1 MDSSSQAF
9 RPAKT
14 EETVSHHQKNR
25 CYGGGDLASA
35 RQLVYSAS
43 CSFNC
48 CAEQGH
54 SVRTT
59 NCGGTAHQQNN
70 LSSCESPAPYLLLQ
84 TVHGLWARPSSSAS
98 SSECVFLRPQKGK
111 KSETR
116 MTANVPKRRSKKIKD
131 SKERYLLGQKRNLQ
145 IFGVMPF
152 VKLQNDT

>member
-54 SVRTT
+54 SVRDNQLWR
-59 NCGGTAHQQNN
+59 NC
-70 LSSCESPAPYLLLQ
+70 
-84 TVHGLWARPSSSAS
+84 SSAKQS
-98 SSECVFLRPQKGK
+98 VQL
-111 KSETR
+111 
-116 MTANVPKRRSKKIKD
+116 
-131 SKERYLLGQKRNLQ
+131 
-145 IFGVMPF
+145 
-152 VKLQNDT
+152 